1 MIIIKQTVSKR
12 GIFVFLSFFALL
24 TILSC
29 RPEEEIIDYDYSGG
43 LTFSYDTILFDTL
56 FSTVGSTS
64 KRLKVFNPHA
74 KALSINKIYLGGGV
88 SSPYTITVNGIKGKT
103 IDHQQILGKDSL
115 LLLIEVLI
123 DPKDENLPYLVSDSI
138 LIETNHTNQ
147 SIQLVAWGQDAIFL
161 GNETL
166 PCEAIWDSTR
176 PYVLYQSVLI
186 DTLCNLN
193 IGPGTKIYASHNAFI
208 YIKGRMNVEGDS
220 LHRVLFRNDRKEPIF
235 ENAPGQ
241 WGGIIFL
248 EGSHDNKIAFANI
261 KNAQY
266 GIRLGTPDNDT
277 IPDLVIENTSIEN
290 MSHSGILNFSS
301 DLFATN
307 TLISNCKYFTAGNL
321 AGGNYHYIHCTF
333 VNFGQS
339 FFRETPALVATD
351 NILLDDQSSIIQDLH
366 ISLINTIVY
375 GNMDNELLFNN
386 DGNASFTVVMANNLF
401 KTTLPELDTN
411 GNIINKDPKFKNIWG
426 FDYKLDTLSPAK
438 DTGIKAGISIDLEGI
453 ERDTLPDI
461 GAYERIE

>member
-1 MIIIKQTVSKR
+1 M
-12 GIFVFLSFFALL
+12 
-24 TILSC
+24 
-29 RPEEEIIDYDYSGG
+29 
-43 LTFSYDTILFDTL
+43 
-56 FSTVGSTS
+56 
-64 KRLKVFNPHA
+64 
-74 KALSINKIYLGGGV
+74 
-88 SSPYTITVNGIKGKT
+88 
-103 IDHQQILGKDSL
+103 
-115 LLLIEVLI
+115 
-123 DPKDENLPYLVSDSI
+123 
-138 LIETNHTNQ
+138 
-147 SIQLVAWGQDAIFL
+147 
-161 GNETL
+161 
-166 PCEAIWDSTR
+166 
-176 PYVLYQSVLI
+176 
-186 DTLCNLN
+186 
-193 IGPGTKIYASHNAFI
+193 
-208 YIKGRMNVEGDS
+208 EGDS

-248 EGSHDNKIAFANI
+248 EGSHDNKITYANI

-321 AGGNYHYIHCTF
+321 AGGNYHYVHCTL

-351 NILLDDQSSIIQDLH
+351 NILLDDQSYIIEDLH

-411 GNIINKDPKFKNIWG
+411 ENIINKDPEFKNIWG

-438 DTGIKAGISIDLEGI
+438 DMGIKAGISIDLEGI